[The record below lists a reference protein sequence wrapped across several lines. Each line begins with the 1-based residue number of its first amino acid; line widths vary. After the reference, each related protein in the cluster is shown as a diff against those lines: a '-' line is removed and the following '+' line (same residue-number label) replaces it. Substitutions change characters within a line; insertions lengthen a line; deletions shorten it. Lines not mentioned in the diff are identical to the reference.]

1 VPGEHIDLSWP
12 GPVAPRDRY
21 EVKIAS
27 WEALLG
33 ETLSFDTVLERIGQL
48 PFEATMLSMSALA
61 GALYHARYDT
71 DLHWRLACD
80 VLIDGPVLE
89 AVRRFLTGGPG
100 RIVFDPRYLTVF
112 QRLLVEH
119 SRTDGDSLDDEQA
132 RIVIACLL
140 ALPDALPKTSA
151 ADSNRI
157 MHAAAQAVRL
167 GSYHFLPFLPDSI
180 VHASTMFVELAS
192 TPGLGDPS
200 NYCPLGDWSLDAYE
214 TTLTDQIFYGFVL
227 LHTARAL
234 APDATLQQRAV
245 RIPAGYLDSVVPAEL
260 AERLARTIS
269 ATREEYRREFSAP
282 GQTAAHIGWDHTPFE
297 LQPFLRGENGSLLLL
312 SPRALQA
319 WMTRGIYFRMM
330 EAARGREDAGDTED
344 DRVERL
350 TRFCGP
356 LAERYVLNLAKRSY
370 EVHESD
376 PPARVSGE
384 QPYLL
389 NKSRAWSPDVAISQP
404 PDLVLIEVY
413 SGRIRR
419 EARVDP
425 TPHEVHETLTKLLIG
440 KLEKLQ
446 KRIAE
451 LFEGLFSPEGVCDVE
466 TVKVWPVLLL
476 AGEGIALTPI
486 LWRWV
491 EMFLPEGAFSD
502 PRVGPPTVCSLD
514 EFERLLVLI
523 ERGESLPKL
532 LGSLHASDYS
542 RLPLLNWIADTYT
555 IEADEI
561 AAYVEEQYT
570 AITSLWRESLDALGA
585 PAPQDL
591 RCRPRGFGPR
601 PPSVV
606 QNPR

>member
-1 VPGEHIDLSWP
+1 MSWS

-21 EVKIAS
+21 EVGIAS

-33 ETLSFDTVLERIGQL
+33 ETLSFDTVLERIAQL
-48 PFEATMLSMSALA
+48 PFEGTMLSLSALA

-71 DLHWRLACD
+71 GLHWRLACD
-80 VLIDGPVLE
+80 VLVDGPVLE

-119 SRTDGDSLDDEQA
+119 SGAEGDSLDDEQA

-140 ALPDALPKTSA
+140 ALPDALPETSA
-151 ADSNRI
+151 ADGNKI
-157 MHAAAQAVRL
+157 MHAAAEVVRL

-192 TPGLGDPS
+192 TSGLGDPS
-200 NYCPLGDWSLDAYE
+200 NYCPLEDWSLDAYE
-214 TTLTDQIFYGFVL
+214 TTLADQILYGFVL

-234 APDATLQQRAV
+234 DPDATLQQRAV
-245 RIPAGYLDSVVPAEL
+245 RIPARYLDSVFPAEL
-260 AERLARTIS
+260 ADRLARSIS
-269 ATREEYRREFSAP
+269 ASREEYRLAFSAS
-282 GQTAAHIGWDHTPFE
+282 GKTAAHIAWDHTPFE

-330 EAARGREDAGDTED
+330 EAARGREDAGSTED
-344 DRVERL
+344 SRVERF

-356 LAERYVLNLAKRSY
+356 LAEHYVLKLVERSY

-376 PPARVSGE
+376 PPALVSGE
-384 QPYLL
+384 QRYLL
-389 NKSRAWSPDVAISQP
+389 NNSRAWSPDIAISQP

-425 TPHEVHETLTKLLIG
+425 NPHDMHETLRKLLIG

-451 LFEGLFSPEGVCDVE
+451 LFEGLFTPEGVCDVE

-491 EMFLPEGAFSD
+491 EMFLPEGSFSD

-514 EFERLLVLI
+514 EFERLLVLV
-523 ERGESLPKL
+523 ERGESLPVL
-532 LGSLHASDYS
+532 LASFHGSAYS
-542 RLPLLNWIADTYT
+542 RLPILNWIDGTYT

-561 AAYVEEQYT
+561 ATYVEEQYM
-570 AITSLWRESLDALGA
+570 AITGRWRESLNAG
-585 PAPQDL
+585 
-591 RCRPRGFGPR
+591 
-601 PPSVV
+601 
-606 QNPR
+606 

>member
-1 VPGEHIDLSWP
+1 
-12 GPVAPRDRY
+12 
-21 EVKIAS
+21 
-27 WEALLG
+27 
-33 ETLSFDTVLERIGQL
+33 
-48 PFEATMLSMSALA
+48 
-61 GALYHARYDT
+61 
-71 DLHWRLACD
+71 
-80 VLIDGPVLE
+80 
-89 AVRRFLTGGPG
+89 
-100 RIVFDPRYLTVF
+100 
-112 QRLLVEH
+112 
-119 SRTDGDSLDDEQA
+119 
-132 RIVIACLL
+132 
-140 ALPDALPKTSA
+140 
-151 ADSNRI
+151 

-200 NYCPLGDWSLDAYE
+200 NYCPLEDWSLDAYE
-214 TTLTDQIFYGFVL
+214 TTLADQILYGFVL

-234 APDATLQQRAV
+234 DPDATLQQRAV
-245 RIPAGYLDSVVPAEL
+245 RIPARYLDSVVPAEL
-260 AERLARTIS
+260 ADRLARTIS
-269 ATREEYRREFSAP
+269 ATREEDRREFSAP

-312 SPRALQA
+312 SPRASQA

-344 DRVERL
+344 DRVERF

-370 EVHESD
+370 EVHALD

-425 TPHEVHETLTKLLIG
+425 TPHEVHETHTKLLIG

-451 LFEGLFSPEGVCDVE
+451 LFEGLFTPKGVCDVE
-466 TVKVWPVLLL
+466 AVKVWPVLLL
-476 AGEGIALTPI
+476 AGEGIALTPSRPRVSDRAI
-486 LWRWV
+486 PTENSAQPAWFGQPARLSTRVSGAIHLLASRHLRKHVSAWCCSLHVLSPLLHCLRHESCPCIYKRWRARYWIPSRVAIGSRRESKNATSGRWV
-491 EMFLPEGAFSD
+491 FGS
-502 PRVGPPTVCSLD
+502 
-514 EFERLLVLI
+514 
-523 ERGESLPKL
+523 ES
-532 LGSLHASDYS
+532 G
-542 RLPLLNWIADTYT
+542 IATR
-555 IEADEI
+555 AGGRP
-561 AAYVEEQYT
+561 VE
-570 AITSLWRESLDALGA
+570 W
-585 PAPQDL
+585 
-591 RCRPRGFGPR
+591 
-601 PPSVV
+601 
-606 QNPR
+606 